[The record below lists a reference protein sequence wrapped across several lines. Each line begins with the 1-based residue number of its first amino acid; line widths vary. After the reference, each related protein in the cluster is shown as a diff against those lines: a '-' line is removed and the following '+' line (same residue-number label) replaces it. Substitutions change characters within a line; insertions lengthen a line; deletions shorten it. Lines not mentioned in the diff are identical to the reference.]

1 MNKRV
6 NQKNSDEVEFAP
18 ISLID
23 VIFILLIFF
32 FLTQVSITGIGSGF
46 VGGEHKTPY
55 DKSLDLA
62 AANTDARIVKS
73 KKIDGVRILILRSEF
88 DPQILEYYLLGYDNE
103 EYELDRRNIREEDLD
118 LARDWQES
126 ISLNSENDNEFL
138 VKASKENNPFIVEGE
153 NIIKRYGIVPSE
165 KDDIKREKANL
176 KLFFKYIKGLKKFED
191 LSALN
196 VEIKADE
203 SLHIGFI
210 NDIMTICGVDSI
222 PKISFILKKKL
233 KS

>member
-1 MNKRV
+1 M
-6 NQKNSDEVEFAP
+6 
-18 ISLID
+18 
-23 VIFILLIFF
+23 
-32 FLTQVSITGIGSGF
+32 
-46 VGGEHKTPY
+46 
-55 DKSLDLA
+55 
-62 AANTDARIVKS
+62 
-73 KKIDGVRILILRSEF
+73 
-88 DPQILEYYLLGYDNE
+88 
-103 EYELDRRNIREEDLD
+103 
-118 LARDWQES
+118 ARDWQES